1 MRGSLMR
8 ASNRT
13 PGATSWP
20 GSAAL
25 PAVSNAASNEASSRV
40 FIRLRA
46 ILVVVCLQVNNIA
59 LLNQIGESISWQT
72 GIIAHCLSTFVH
84 VIRDDGGVALS
95 ITDVM

>member
-59 LLNQIGESISWQT
+59 LLNQIGESISLPN
-72 GIIAHCLSTFVH
+72 GNYRPPLSTFVH
-84 VIRDDGGVALS
+84 VIRDHRGVAWS